1 MCFNVFSDF
10 FSDFLHLKKKKWK
23 PYPSG
28 TRTLGNLES
37 YLSMINNTIKHGVVG
52 LFVILG

>member
-28 TRTLGNLES
+28 TWTLGNLES
-37 YLSMINNTIKHGVVG
+37 YLSMINNTIKHGVVS